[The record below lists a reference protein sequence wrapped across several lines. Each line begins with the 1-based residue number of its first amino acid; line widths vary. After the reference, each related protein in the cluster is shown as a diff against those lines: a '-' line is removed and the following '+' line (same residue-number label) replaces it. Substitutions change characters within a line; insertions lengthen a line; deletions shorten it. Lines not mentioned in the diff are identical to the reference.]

1 MLPGDSQVSFAPSSQ
16 GPASFAPEAVA
27 QYGAQLAQ
35 AAAHSYAPVG
45 ATPQAAAA
53 GHVLGEV
60 GEYMGEAAA
69 PKPGEDAPK
78 PGDMYA
84 FSADPPESYAGESEA
99 R

>member
-1 MLPGDSQVSFAPSSQ
+1 MQQSPRHESNNNTQGRGLCSDPYGPRWCAP
-16 GPASFAPEAVA
+16 
-27 QYGAQLAQ
+27 
-35 AAAHSYAPVG
+35 
-45 ATPQAAAA
+45 TPQAAAA